1 MERIIRFVL
10 LALIVVVVG
19 CGSSANNKGSV
30 ESIKG
35 DSEIEKLFDGVWCCG
50 YQPIDEQDAEGVHIE
65 GMSDYFVRYNSAE
78 HTFNAV
84 CDVLYTAPVE
94 LGFTIKWHGTWSA
107 DDKSLTEVTEKENV
121 EFEFNSEQIDNHV
134 NIEGIKNKYIGAI
147 VGKVER
153 EIRDKEINDSYVSE
167 WSKSP
172 MKGFTLLDGKKEMIY
187 VQPYGELAEVAHDYF
202 HIGIFGGD
210 GTTENEEYIDE
221 SEMVIDDYVPY
232 PDASATVVI
241 DLKGNYIGDYRRKE
255 GDYIIF
261 SIGDNELSM
270 SSSKCKVVTYRAE
283 DGQGVILNNGGNKV
297 VDVYLRPDNGSKVIE
312 RIPPNEGYPEPFPC
326 LGTDGAFYK
335 IKYKGKIGFVEKS
348 KVEWWPNGIG

>member
-65 GMSDYFVRYNSAE
+65 GIADFFVRYNSAE

-172 MKGFTLLDGKKEMIY
+172 MKGFTLFDGKKEMIY
-187 VQPYGELAEVAHDYF
+187 GQPDGELAEVADDYF
-202 HIGIFGGD
+202 HIGIFGGND
-210 GTTENEEYIDE
+210 ISENEGYIDE

-255 GDYIIF
+255 GDYIIC
-261 SIGDNELSM
+261 SIGDDVWTKPSN
-270 SSSKCKVVTYRAE
+270 KCKVVIYRAE

-312 RIPPNEGYPEPFPC
+312 RIPPNEGCYPEPFPC

-335 IKYKGKIGFVEKS
+335 IRYKGKIGFVEKS
-348 KVEWWPNGIG
+348 KVEWWPNY

>member
-1 MERIIRFVL
+1 MLSSLV
-10 LALIVVVVG
+10 IVVIG

-187 VQPYGELAEVAHDYF
+187 VQPDGELAEVAHDYF

-255 GDYIIF
+255 GDYIIY

-312 RIPPNEGYPEPFPC
+312 RIPPNEGCYPEPFPC

-335 IKYKGKIGFVEKS
+335 IRYKGKIGFVEKS